1 MCERDVNA
9 FVMEPLMD
17 AWMSEM
23 EMGEYSLMP
32 KKQVYRLLGHGSTL
46 PNRIAKGAGR
56 DLMRAL
62 AYDIKNVKLARDA
75 SDPA

>member
-17 AWMSEM
+17 AWISEM
-23 EMGEYSLMP
+23 QMDKYSLMT
-32 KKQVYRLLGHGSTL
+32 KEEGYRLSGDGSTL